1 MYIYICFIH
10 TNSQSLRKPGRKKFT
25 FSLHN
30 VGKDWFESE
39 INLKHFIL
47 FWSGGEFED
56 DGVQNF
62 CFSLLLIFVIK
73 SGLRKEVMDFLRTE
87 KYWVG
92 KWAYVFT
99 MKKETL
105 KGKMELRS
113 GQEKKYEKCMFVFV
127 IIYLQNIIY
136 KFR

>member
-1 MYIYICFIH
+1 M
-10 TNSQSLRKPGRKKFT
+10 
-25 FSLHN
+25 
-30 VGKDWFESE
+30 
-39 INLKHFIL
+39 
-47 FWSGGEFED
+47 
-56 DGVQNF
+56 
-62 CFSLLLIFVIK
+62 
-73 SGLRKEVMDFLRTE
+73 
-87 KYWVG
+87 
-92 KWAYVFT
+92 FT